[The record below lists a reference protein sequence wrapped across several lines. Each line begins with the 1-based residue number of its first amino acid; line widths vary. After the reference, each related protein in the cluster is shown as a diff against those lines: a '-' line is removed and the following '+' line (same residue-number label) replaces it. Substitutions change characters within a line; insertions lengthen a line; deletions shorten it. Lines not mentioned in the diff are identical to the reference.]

1 MNTFNSSFV
10 TEMTKLA
17 QPGSGMSPLAKALAL
32 GGAGVGAYGLYK
44 AHAANQ
50 AAQQAA
56 AAAAASKSRMKTLL
70 GLGLLGSGAAAAHH
84 FGLDAGI
91 LEKLKGL
98 KSLFGG
104 GAAEAASAAPAAV
117 APAAMAPIEAYS
129 SPIGP
134 ELPKLTALDKFVNLA
149 KQKMNAGIEATKAGK
164 EYGEV
169 RKAFGIPALD
179 VEGGPNQYGATE
191 ANKNFLYNKATGK
204 MLYNEPGMVS
214 TKERIITSP
223 GGENFVVPN
232 RPYAGLPA
240 AEQFRAL
247 QNNLGIPIGADGSVN
262 PAVLAKMSPE
272 AKEAL
277 LKDIKEIKTIGAYQ
291 NMPIRPSAITPPDLS
306 PSKFGPKYTPAGI
319 GPRIGIN

>member
-32 GGAGVGAYGLYK
+32 GGVGAGAYGLYK

-104 GAAEAASAAPAAV
+104 GAAEAASAAPAAATAV
-117 APAAMAPIEAYS
+117 APEAAANPLVSAMTGGKTVLSKIIDKAKAGHFTAPNYAEMPATPQAIQHGVDGLKYHGETGDVFFPQKALLPGQAGVKGMSQYYYGADPSNPLMPSPAQIEA
-129 SPIGP
+129 GN
-134 ELPKLTALDKFVNLA
+134 KFVLDP
-149 KQKMNAGIEATKAGK
+149 KIPLTSEGRMLQYERLTKPGFM
-164 EYGEV
+164 GT
-169 RKAFGIPALD
+169 L
-179 VEGGPNQYGATE
+179 
-191 ANKNFLYNKATGK
+191 KNF
-204 MLYNEPGMVS
+204 
-214 TKERIITSP
+214 
-223 GGENFVVPN
+223 F
-232 RPYAGLPA
+232 
-240 AEQFRAL
+240 
-247 QNNLGIPIGADGSVN
+247 GA
-262 PAVLAKMSPE
+262 KPE
-272 AKEAL
+272 AL
-277 LKDIKEIKTIGAYQ
+277 
-291 NMPIRPSAITPPDLS
+291 IR
-306 PSKFGPKYTPAGI
+306 
-319 GPRIGIN
+319 